1 VKDVYEVLGQK
12 EVDCARLRIEIEAL
26 RLVIPLLDDE
36 HPTPEP
42 EDQEQRTS
50 SLFASENNNT
60 DDAEVPPLDYTKS
73 TLWGRRWGNK
83 H

>member
-1 VKDVYEVLGQK
+1 MKDVYEVLRQK

-36 HPTPEP
+36 HSMPEP

-50 SLFASENNNT
+50 SFFASESINT
-60 DDAEVPPLDYTKS
+60 NGADVPRLDYTKS
-73 TLWGRRWGNK
+73 SFWGRRRENK
-83 H
+83 N